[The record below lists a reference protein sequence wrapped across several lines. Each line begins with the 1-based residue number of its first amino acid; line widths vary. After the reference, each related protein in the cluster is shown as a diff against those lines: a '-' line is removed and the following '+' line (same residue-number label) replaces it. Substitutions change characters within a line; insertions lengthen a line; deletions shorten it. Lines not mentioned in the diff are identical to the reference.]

1 MIIHFVGDIKKE
13 DLTFEVTGF
22 NSSSI
27 TVQWTLRGPAE
38 SMKQAQFI
46 TMFVYF
52 LNGINHAS
60 SVEGTHTFFDL
71 KPNTD
76 YNITSRVVTTDNNNP
91 PSYLERYVSH
101 TTSTG

>member
-1 MIIHFVGDIKKE
+1 MDFKRSCRE
-13 DLTFEVTGF
+13 YETG
-22 NSSSI
+22 
-27 TVQWTLRGPAE
+27 TVYHYV
-38 SMKQAQFI
+38 F
-46 TMFVYF
+46 FF

-91 PSYLERYVSH
+91 SSYLERYVSH